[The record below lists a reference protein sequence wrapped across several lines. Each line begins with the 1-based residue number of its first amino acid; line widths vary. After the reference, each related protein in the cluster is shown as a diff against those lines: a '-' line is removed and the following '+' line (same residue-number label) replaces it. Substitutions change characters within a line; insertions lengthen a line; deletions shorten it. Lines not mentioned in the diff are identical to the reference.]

1 MLSELALAAEAAGY
15 LSKIHGAMPAVN
27 YLGKLAKQGVNTVA
41 RYTMSRKRPLPQ
53 IQR

>member
-27 YLGKLAKQGVNTVA
+27 YLSKLPGKAIGAVA